1 VKEAKK
7 KSFKWKN
14 NTWRRLWILYSVD
27 TQRERYIYIYIE
39 RERER
44 EREID
49 SDPQRQNRNK
59 LQ

>member
-1 VKEAKK
+1 VEEAKR

-27 TQRERYIYIYIE
+27 TQTHIYTSRE

-44 EREID
+44 ERERGRF
-49 SDPQRQNRNK
+49 SSSK
-59 LQ
+59 TK